1 MPKPIISDTSCLIVL
16 SNIGELQ
23 LLQKIYSSIITTKE
37 VAEEFSEALPFWIE
51 VKSATSKYYQQI
63 LEIQIDKG
71 EASAIALALEIPNCI
86 LILDDL
92 KARKIATH
100 LGLTITGTIGV
111 LIKAKLQ
118 GHLTSIKPSLEK
130 LSKLNFRISDDLIK
144 AALDLAGE

>member
-1 MPKPIISDTSCLIVL
+1 MPKSIISDTSCLIVL

>member
-23 LLQKIYSSIITTKE
+23 LLQKIYGSIITTKE

-111 LIKAKLQ
+111 LIKGKLQ

-130 LSKLNFRISDDLIK
+130 LSKLNFRISDDLIM